1 MQNFKKLFPL
11 RNIKHDMM
19 KRNSEKYL
27 IKNMNTERYKKSAI
41 PAMKRMLNNEEF
53 KMKKFASHVDF
64 VTRESCFF
72 NSISV

>member
-1 MQNFKKLFPL
+1 
-11 RNIKHDMM
+11 MM

-41 PAMKRMLNNEEF
+41 PAMRRMLNNEEI
-53 KMKKFASHVDF
+53 KMKKFANNVDF

-72 NSISV
+72 NPISVKI